1 MATNFP
7 ASLDTLTNPSGS
19 NTLSSPSHASQHG
32 NANDAIE
39 AIQAKVGVDNSA
51 VATSLDYK
59 VRVWN
64 PTGEISMWAT
74 GSAPTGWLICDGSAI
89 SRTTYAALFAVIGT
103 VYGAGDGST
112 TFNLPNLK
120 GRVVVGR
127 DSADA
132 DWDTLGE
139 TRGSKTHTLT
149 ISEMPVHSHTQNA
162 HNHSQVAHNHSQYG
176 HNHGQNAHNHVIY
189 MSTSS
194 AGSHSHTYT
203 WDDSGSGLR
212 GSGSLSTGTVPNS
225 QTDNTSTAGSHTHDV
240 IGYSL
245 DATASNIEAT
255 ASNIAATATN
265 VEATATN
272 NNTGSG
278 VAHNNIQP
286 SIVLNFIIRH

>member
-7 ASLDTLTNPSGS
+7 ASLDALTNPSGS

-64 PTGEISMWAT
+64 PVGEVTMWAT
-74 GSAPTGWLICDGSAI
+74 NTAPTGWLVCDGSAV
-89 SRTTYAALFAVIGT
+89 SRTTYSGLFAVIGT

-127 DSADA
+127 DSTDT

-149 ISEMPVHSHTQNA
+149 SAEMPSHTHIQDT
-162 HNHSQVAHNHSQYG
+162 HG
-176 HNHGQNAHNHVIY
+176 HGQNPHAHF
-189 MSTSS
+189 MWLATSS
-194 AGSHSHTYT
+194 NGSHSHTYS
-203 WDDSGSGLR
+203 WDDTSTIQRGTGSF
-212 GSGSLSTGTVPNS
+212 STASAPTPS
-225 QTDNTSTAGSHTHDV
+225 TDSTSTAGSHTHDV
-240 IGYSL
+240 IGY
-245 DATASNIEAT
+245 TANE
-255 ASNIAATATN
+255 TATN
-265 VEATATN
+265 IVTTATN
-272 NNTGSG
+272 QNTGG
-278 VAHNNIQP
+278 GGAHNNIQP

>member
-39 AIQAKVGVDNSA
+39 AIQAKIGVDNSA

-64 PTGEISMWAT
+64 PVGEVTMWT
-74 GSAPTGWLICDGSAI
+74 TNTAPTGWLVCDGSAI
-89 SRTTYAALFAVIGT
+89 SRTTYSGLFAVIGT

-139 TRGSKTHTLT
+139 TRGSKTHTLVA
-149 ISEMPVHSHTQNA
+149 SEMPSHTHTQTA
-162 HNHSQVAHNHSQYG
+162 HNHSQSPHAHFFW
-176 HNHGQNAHNHVIY
+176 VT
-189 MSTSS
+189 STS
-194 AGSHSHTYT
+194 AGSHNHTYT
-203 WDDSGSGLR
+203 WDDSSTIQR
-212 GSGSLSTGTVPNS
+212 GSGSFSTGSAPTP
-225 QTDNTSTAGSHTHDV
+225 QTDNTSTAGAHTHDV
-240 IGYSL
+240 LGY
-245 DATASNIEAT
+245 TANETAVNIEAT
-255 ASNIAATATN
+255 ATN
-265 VEATATN
+265 Q
-272 NNTGSG
+272 NTGG
-278 VAHNNIQP
+278 GGAHNNIQP